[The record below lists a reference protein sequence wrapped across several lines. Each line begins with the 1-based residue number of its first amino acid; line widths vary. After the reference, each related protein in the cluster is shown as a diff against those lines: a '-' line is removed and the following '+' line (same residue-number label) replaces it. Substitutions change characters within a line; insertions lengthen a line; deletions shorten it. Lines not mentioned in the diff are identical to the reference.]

1 MQPIVE
7 NSIYHGIRPQRG
19 KGYIEIVYE
28 KRDGNLIITVSD
40 NGVGYFSSVEEN
52 DRNLIKAKLGGIG
65 MKNVDQRIKLL
76 YGNQYGIEVRENQPH
91 GTVVIYTLK
100 CE

>member
-1 MQPIVE
+1 
-7 NSIYHGIRPQRG
+7 
-19 KGYIEIVYE
+19 
-28 KRDGNLIITVSD
+28 
-40 NGVGYFSSVEEN
+40 
-52 DRNLIKAKLGGIG
+52 